1 MPSFD
6 HNEANRLTEAAN
18 AAQLKPTNEAPQH
31 SESDTVSAGEP
42 INRPS
47 IRPFKHGQWQ
57 GFGPPTIPPPPAAA
71 PPQCGSDAM
80 SRISK
85 GCCRA
90 NRGRE
95 TRTNCI
101 LTHANCQ
108 CPHLPTPLSPF
119 ACVLLRRASLLHYS
133 GQVRDGRMDG
143 WTTVAYGP
151 QLPLCTLPTDVE
163 CVGS

>member
-1 MPSFD
+1 MKR
-6 HNEANRLTEAAN
+6 AT
-18 AAQLKPTNEAPQH
+18 
-31 SESDTVSAGEP
+31 AGASEP

-57 GFGPPTIPPPPAAA
+57 GFCRRSLAWPSPPLASRLSPLAWPLAWLAECTVGD
-71 PPQCGSDAM
+71 CM

-85 GCCRA
+85 GCCRP

-108 CPHLPTPLSPF
+108 CMLPHPPGYHFLPSPPFSTLRSAAASKFIALQWPSERDDGCVWAAIATLHF
-119 ACVLLRRASLLHYS
+119 A
-133 GQVRDGRMDG
+133 
-143 WTTVAYGP
+143 
-151 QLPLCTLPTDVE
+151 PTDAE

>member
-1 MPSFD
+1 MK
-6 HNEANRLTEAAN
+6 R
-18 AAQLKPTNEAPQH
+18 H
-31 SESDTVSAGEP
+31 STVSAIRFQLASQSTDLQSGHS
-42 INRPS
+42 NMDNGKASPS
-47 IRPFKHGQWQ
+47 CCCCSSSWLS
-57 GFGPPTIPPPPAAA
+57 A
-71 PPQCGSDAM
+71 QCGSNAM

>member
-18 AAQLKPTNEAPQH
+18 AAQLKPTNEAPQRRAIRFQ
-31 SESDTVSAGEP
+31 AGEP

-57 GFGPPTIPPPPAAA
+57 GFARPSLSLLPFSSSLSKLPECTVGNF
-71 PPQCGSDAM
+71 M

-108 CPHLPTPLSPF
+108 CPHLPAFPPSP
-119 ACVLLRRASLLHYS
+119 
-133 GQVRDGRMDG
+133 VRPRSAVPSKFIALQWPSERG
-143 WTTVAYGP
+143 TTVAYGP